1 MLGMDGGHFEPAAD
15 TAALLE
21 RHADLLGQPA
31 RIDYPAEVKQWRV
44 FADQARHMAEPWEQP
59 P

>member
-1 MLGMDGGHFEPAAD
+1 MDGGHFEPAAD